1 MRDELSNWQNLHM
14 ISFLSKS
21 SFSLLSSTSSI
32 LPIAESASIRAQ
44 ARSFCMYL
52 GRTEPRNISAR
63 NLFATASRS
72 SSSWMARQ
80 QAAFLG
86 RYRNPELWTPSL
98 HCLTNFRWSI
108 SNLLHRKPLHDSTWQ
123 PLEIDG
129 NEIQV
134 CKITTTIQKSKRSAT
149 PYRPRLS
156 SSETLIP
163 A

>member
-1 MRDELSNWQNLHM
+1 MLVSRFLLPSTGQASQGPTLFLSLHPGAGSSAPHGFRDNCCRIFCLAVFQPTFVYSLKSMRDKLSNWQNLHM

-86 RYRNPELWTPSL
+86 RYRNPEL
-98 HCLTNFRWSI
+98 
-108 SNLLHRKPLHDSTWQ
+108 
-123 PLEIDG
+123 
-129 NEIQV
+129 
-134 CKITTTIQKSKRSAT
+134 
-149 PYRPRLS
+149 
-156 SSETLIP
+156 
-163 A
+163 